1 MSKVRQ
7 QFSRVIVIFVA
18 CIALTQ
24 YSIAEETMRDFATA
38 SPESVGVDSKPLIE
52 LSKYIRD
59 KKLDVYS
66 FLVVKDGKLVFE
78 RYGNKL
84 TRNANYESYS
94 MTKVVAALIAGKLN
108 EEGKV
113 TLSTKVAPILAKF
126 RPDLAK
132 YFTDPNDKQLI
143 EFGHLMNNSAGLAYN
158 DPATGDNIYY
168 DAPDYMAL
176 AATAHSVVAPGKEFD
191 YNDINPIYVAGVIE
205 YLANNKLEKM
215 AADDVFKPMS
225 MENAVWARAD
235 TKGLVSTGW
244 GIRMRAMDYA
254 KVGQLMLQDGNWNGK
269 QLFRSNW
276 VHEMIAAGPTD
287 KDFSNGSW
295 WLGDVI
301 KSEPEYSSDG
311 FKGQFITVLPKSR
324 AVIVMTGTMNIDGG
338 LRDAVY
344 RLQYINMLNDY
355 VMKALHPRNLAKA
368 STEATDAL
376 NAEIKAAFE
385 SQGTPGTTVDPT
397 DVPQGN

>member
-1 MSKVRQ
+1 MSKFKQ
-7 QFSRVIVIFVA
+7 QFFGLVA
-18 CIALTQ
+18 VFAAYGAMTNQ
-24 YSIAEETMRDFATA
+24 TIAEEVVKDFSAA

-66 FLVVKDGKLVFE
+66 FLVVKDGKLIFE

-94 MTKVVAALIAGKLN
+94 MTKVVAALIAGKLV
-108 EEGKV
+108 EEGKL
-113 TLSTKVAPILAKF
+113 TLDTKVAPILAKF

-132 YFTDPNDKQLI
+132 YFTDPNDKQSI
-143 EFGHLMNNSAGLAYN
+143 EFGHLMNNSAGLAYD
-158 DPATGDNIYY
+158 DPATGDKIYY

-176 AATAHSVVAPGKEFD
+176 AATAHSVVVPGKEFD

-205 YLANNKLEKM
+205 YLANNNLEKM
-215 AADDVFKPMS
+215 AADDIFKPMS

-254 KVGQLMLQDGNWNGK
+254 KIGQLILQDGNWNGK
-269 QLFRSNW
+269 QLFKSNW
-276 VHEMIAAGPTD
+276 VNEMITPGLTD

-295 WLGDVI
+295 WLGDFI

-311 FKGQFITVLPKSR
+311 FKGQFITVLPKSK

-338 LRDAVY
+338 LRDGVY

-355 VMKALHPRNLAKA
+355 VMKALHPRNPAKA
-368 STEATDAL
+368 SSEATDAL
-376 NAEIKAAFE
+376 NVEIKAAFE
-385 SQGTPGTTVDPT
+385 SQGTPGTKVDPT

>member
-7 QFSRVIVIFVA
+7 QSWRLVA
-18 CIALTQ
+18 VFAAFASLIQ
-24 YSIAEETMRDFATA
+24 YAMAEEITRDFPAAT
-38 SPESVGVDSKPLIE
+38 PESVGIDSKPLIE

-66 FLVVKDGKLVFE
+66 FLVIKDGKLIFE

-108 EEGKV
+108 DEHKL
-113 TLSTKVAPILAKF
+113 TLQTKIAPILAKF
-126 RPDLAK
+126 RPDLSK
-132 YFTDPNDKQLI
+132 YFTDPNDKRLI
-143 EFGHLMNNSAGLAYN
+143 EFGHLMNNSAGLAYD
-158 DPATGDNIYY
+158 DPATGDKIYY

-176 AATAHSVVAPGKEFD
+176 ASTAHSVVVPGKEFD

-205 YLANNKLEKM
+205 YLANNKLENM
-215 AADDVFKPMS
+215 AADDIFKPMS
-225 MENAVWARAD
+225 MENAVWARAN

-254 KVGQLMLQDGNWNGK
+254 KIGQLMLQGGNWNGK
-269 QLFRSNW
+269 QLFKGNW
-276 VHEMIAAGPTD
+276 VNEMIVPGPTD

-295 WLGDVI
+295 WLGDVV
-301 KSEPEYSSDG
+301 KSEQEYSSDG
-311 FKGQFITVLPKSR
+311 FKGQFITVLPNSK
-324 AVIVMTGTMNIDGG
+324 AIIVMTGTMNIDGG

-344 RLQYINMLNDY
+344 RLQYINMVNDY
-355 VMKALHPRNLAKA
+355 VMKALHPRQPAKA
-368 STEATDAL
+368 STEATAAL